1 MNEFDVKEML
11 EEEIARQIK
20 EISLLPDGC
29 FDEQAIAI
37 DNLAK
42 LYKLKIE
49 DDKVHLDYTERYD
62 ARMQDAELKKS
73 QMDDKTDRYIKIGA
87 DIVIPVAT
95 LMFYYIWMNKGFKF
109 EESGSISSTTF
120 RNFIGR
126 FRPTKN

>member
-1 MNEFDVKEML
+1 MNEFDVREML
-11 EEEIARQIK
+11 EEEIAKQI
-20 EISLLPDGC
+20 EAISLLPDGSE
-29 FDEQAIAI
+29 EQAIAI

-95 LMFYYIWMNKGFKF
+95 LMFYGIWMNKGFKF

-120 RNFIGR
+120 RNLIGR
-126 FRPTKN
+126 FRPTKK

>member
-1 MNEFDVKEML
+1 MNEFDVREML
-11 EEEIARQIK
+11 EEEIAKQI
-20 EISLLPDGC
+20 EAISLLPDGSE
-29 FDEQAIAI
+29 EQAIAI

-49 DDKVHLDYTERYD
+49 DDKIHLDYTERYD

-95 LMFYYIWMNKGFKF
+95 LMFYGIWMNKGFKF

-120 RNFIGR
+120 RNLIGR
-126 FRPTKN
+126 FRPTKK

>member
-1 MNEFDVKEML
+1 MNEFDVREML
-11 EEEIARQIK
+11 EEEIAKRI
-20 EISLLPDGC
+20 EAISLLPDGSE
-29 FDEQAIAI
+29 EQAIAI

-95 LMFYYIWMNKGFKF
+95 LMFYGIWMNKGFKF

-120 RNFIGR
+120 RNLIGR
-126 FRPTKN
+126 FRPTK